1 MTVLPL
7 QLGGMFGG
15 GLPLERLPFLG
26 GQHKAKPARI
36 IPQAARGTSPDTS
49 GNAACSA
56 NAKAPADANVDRQTD
71 EAILVAYIDGD
82 RSAFP
87 KLMGRYKDELLHF
100 LIRFLGSRAAA
111 EDVFQETFLQVHL
124 SAQTFDATRRFKPWL
139 FTIAANKAR
148 DYHRKHNRRS
158 ALSLSASIDSSGDG
172 ERFVDLLQADVED
185 PNAPLMNAERSTLVK
200 DVVDGL
206 PTHLREILLL
216 SYFQRLSYNQIADSL
231 EIPLGTV
238 KSRLHAAVA
247 TFAKAWTQA
256 RGQDEL
262 EDHFSDESLS

>member
-1 MTVLPL
+1 
-7 QLGGMFGG
+7 MFGG

-26 GQHKAKPARI
+26 GKRTNKPARI
-36 IPQAARGTSPDTS
+36 IPQAARGNLENAS
-49 GNAACSA
+49 GKAACSA
-56 NAKAPADANVDRQTD
+56 AAKESAEPNVDRQTD
-71 EAILVAYIDGD
+71 EALLVGYIDGD
-82 RSAFP
+82 RSAFT
-87 KLMGRYKDELLHF
+87 KLIGRYKDELLHF

-148 DYHRKHNRRS
+148 DYHRKHNRNS
-158 ALSLSASIDSSGDG
+158 AMSLSASIDSSGDG
-172 ERFVDLLQADVED
+172 ERFVDLLQADVQN
-185 PNAPLMNAERSTLVK
+185 PNVPLLDAERSALVK
-200 DVVDGL
+200 QVVDGM
-206 PTHLREILLL
+206 PAHLREILLL

-247 TFAKAWTQA
+247 AFAKAWMQA
-256 RGQDEL
+256 RGHEEMENHL
-262 EDHFSDESLS
+262 SDESLS